1 MGEHIS
7 IDENTSSL
15 TRLRYARARIKTL
28 CFEEMEGDEQYCCCF
43 KERKKINFSEDES
56 PIFGISEE
64 WGSSNASID
73 NFEEEYEWL
82 GGGFPFRGEMPEMAI
97 ENLFSLV

>member
-1 MGEHIS
+1 MLLFQGE
-7 IDENTSSL
+7 
-15 TRLRYARARIKTL
+15 
-28 CFEEMEGDEQYCCCF
+28 
-43 KERKKINFSEDES
+43 KKINFSEDES

-82 GGGFPFRGEMPEMAI
+82 GGGFPFRGETPEMAI

>member
-1 MGEHIS
+1 MNGLIR
-7 IDENTSSL
+7 D
-15 TRLRYARARIKTL
+15 LRIY
-28 CFEEMEGDEQYCCCF
+28 EEMEGGEQYCCCF
-43 KERKKINFSEDES
+43 KERKKINFSEDEW

-82 GGGFPFRGEMPEMAI
+82 GGGFPFRGETPEMAI